1 MPQVMHETATSGRS
15 FPRRVNRMEHPTSW
29 RYRHY
34 RDGGL
39 IWASGIGDVDPSDE
53 ADVLMEQPVTLNAV
67 ADEGEQSILDSY
79 FRGQNTPTSFTLRL
93 TGTTPSETSTL
104 AGLTEVTGTGY
115 AGIAVARNT
124 TDWPTLA
131 LVGGDYKVSML
142 TKTFTATGTWTAAT
156 YMYLATTSN
165 NTGKLISYSALSASR
180 TLVNGDTLQ
189 VDYSVTAS

>member
-1 MPQVMHETATSGRS
+1 MHHIMRSDASDRREPGRLL
-15 FPRRVNRMEHPTSW
+15 RDHLTQY

-39 IWASGIGDVDPSDE
+39 IWASGIGDVDPADE
-53 ADVLMEQPVTLNAV
+53 ADVLIEQPVALNAV
-67 ADEGEQSILDSY
+67 ADEGEQLILDVF
-79 FRGQNTPTSFTLRL
+79 FRDAAEPTNFTLRL
-93 TGTTPSETSTL
+93 TGTTPTETSTL
-104 AGLTEVTGTGY
+104 GGLTEVTGTGY
-115 AGIAVARNT
+115 AGITVARNT

-131 LVGGDYKVSML
+131 LVGGDYKVTML

-165 NTGKLISYSALSASR
+165 NTGKLVSYSALSASR
-180 TLVNGDTLQ
+180 TLVNGDTLA